1 MKKIT
6 AIIPTFNEQERIK
19 NSLKSAQFADEI
31 IVVDSFSTDDTISI
45 VKKSN
50 AILLQRK
57 FDDFSNQKNYA
68 IQQATHDWII
78 WIDADE
84 VLTSELQ
91 KEIRDAVNNP
101 HQNVGFYIRRVFFF
115 KGKKMRFT
123 GTQNDKLIRLFNRN
137 HCHYEGIVHEKITT
151 KGKLGYLK
159 NKILHYS
166 YINFDKYITK
176 LNQHSALKAKE
187 LYDKNLTIT
196 PFHIIVKPIARFI
209 KHYFVKFG
217 IFDGFYGFIISFALS
232 YGVLVRYIKLWNLKQ
247 KYGKH
252 DNQNKQG

>member
-31 IVVDSFSTDDTISI
+31 IVIDSFSTDDTVSI

-57 FDDFSNQKNYA
+57 FDNFSNQKNYA
-68 IQQATHDWII
+68 IQQATNDWII

-91 KEIRDAVNNP
+91 AEIKQSVNNP
-101 HQNVGFYIRRVFFF
+101 CQNVGFYIHRIFFF

-123 GTQNDKLIRLFNRN
+123 GTQNDKLIRLFNKKY
-137 HCHYEGIVHEKITT
+137 CHYEGIVHEKITT
-151 KGKLGYLK
+151 KGNLGYLK
-159 NKILHYS
+159 HKILHYS
-166 YINFDKYITK
+166 YMNFDQYITK
-176 LNQHSALKAKE
+176 LNQHSALKAQE
-187 LYDKNLTIT
+187 LYEKGLIIT
-196 PFHIIVKPIARFI
+196 PFHFIIKPIVRFI
-209 KHYFVKFG
+209 KHYFVKLG
-217 IFDGFYGFIISFALS
+217 VFDGFYGFVISFALS
-232 YGVLVRYIKLWNLKQ
+232 YGVMVRYIKLWNLKQ
-247 KYGKH
+247 KYRQDDGQK
-252 DNQNKQG
+252 K